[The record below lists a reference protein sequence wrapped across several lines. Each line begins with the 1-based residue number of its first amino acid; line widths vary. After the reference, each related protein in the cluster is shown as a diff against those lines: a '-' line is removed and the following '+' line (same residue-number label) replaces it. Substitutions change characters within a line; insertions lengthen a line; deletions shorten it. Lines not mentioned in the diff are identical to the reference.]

1 MSEEYLPGSFD
12 LSYDSHSGT
21 LQKMHITNDQ
31 KLIFEST
38 VQIDDLA
45 ERNKFDRDNLSRNE
59 KLPDGMVRVASL
71 PMLIYQD
78 LKKRGILDDKAAL
91 RKWLQTEEARP
102 FRTHWVAS

>member
-1 MSEEYLPGSFD
+1 MAEEYLPGSFD

-91 RKWLQTEEARP
+91 RKWLQIEEARP